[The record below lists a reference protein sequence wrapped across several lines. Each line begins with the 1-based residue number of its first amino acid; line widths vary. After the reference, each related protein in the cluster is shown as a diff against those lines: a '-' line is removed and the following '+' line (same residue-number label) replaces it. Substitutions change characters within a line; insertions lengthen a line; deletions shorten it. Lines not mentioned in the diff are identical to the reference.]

1 MRSESSTRAL
11 EVARAKLDEQLKKS
25 PDDPKLLLLRGR
37 ADERLEQYAE
47 AARFFRRASTL
58 LQRTGDVVG
67 SVAASIEAARAYARA
82 GDSDKAKDLFEYG
95 IARYDQLND
104 TVNAALTRVAYAQVL
119 LDAKLPPLAREALEV
134 ALEPLEAQEHWE
146 ELGWALERLTEFA
159 RTEHDAELAL
169 ERAKAAVECAAKG
182 KDRLAFGKRLAV
194 VAALHL
200 EAGRFGKARQ
210 YQERAQSYL
219 REEQDTL
226 GLLSGFETLAA
237 AAVAAGEPEH
247 AENLL
252 MEAIEMA
259 DKLGKP
265 RPKGRLRVRLA
276 EILLGRREASM
287 AKDLL
292 DHAVALLHTAG
303 DPWGSAP
310 AFVLLGRSCW
320 KLQQR
325 EQALRALQRAEALY
339 RAVGDE
345 AEATRAATMHGQAVD
360 GRWAG

>member
-25 PDDPKLLLLRGR
+25 PDDPKLLMLRGR
-37 ADERLEQYAE
+37 ADERLEQYAD
-47 AARFFRRASTL
+47 AARFFRRAATL

-67 SVAASIEAARAYARA
+67 SVSASIEAARAYARA
-82 GDSDKAKDLFEYG
+82 GDAEKAKDLFEYG

-104 TVNAALTRVAYAQVL
+104 TVNAALTRVVYAQVL
-119 LDAKLPPLAREALEV
+119 LDAKLPPLAQEALEM
-134 ALEPLEAQEHWE
+134 ALEPLEAQQHWE

-159 RTEHDAELAL
+159 RAQHEPALAL
-169 ERAKAAVECAAKG
+169 DRAKAAVECAAKA
-182 KDRLAFGKRLAV
+182 KNRLVFGRRLAV

-210 YQERAQSYL
+210 YQERAQGYL

-226 GLLSGFETLAA
+226 GLLAGFETLAA
-237 AAVAAGEPEH
+237 ATVGEGELER
-247 AENLL
+247 AEALL

-276 EILLGRREASM
+276 ELVLERDEA
-287 AKDLL
+287 ALARDLL
-292 DHAVALLHTAG
+292 EHAVALLHTAG

-310 AFVLLGRSCW
+310 AFVLLGRACW
-320 KLQQR
+320 KL
-325 EQALRALQRAEALY
+325 EQHELALRALQRAEALY